1 MLHFS
6 FIILEWFIIDSGVI
20 WLALWVGDIKQI
32 LCFDWHYYSFHIT
45 KNSWK
50 NIKIKGYLL
59 GICVVSSFSI
69 NYLSFLFFTSFLF
82 CFSCI
87 YVQQLGQYPAILSDL
102 HVHLVMRTVVFCTSY
117 FSVLYPVFYCN
128 HTGLLLDP
136 YSLHL
141 TALRSPL

>member
-1 MLHFS
+1 MHS
-6 FIILEWFIIDSGVI
+6 FYVPTWQCSIKCSTFPSSYWSDLSLIAVLYGWLCELAIWSKSYVLTDSN
-20 WLALWVGDIKQI
+20 
-32 LCFDWHYYSFHIT
+32 YSFHIT

-59 GICVVSSFSI
+59 GICVVSSYSI

-102 HVHLVMRTVVFCTSY
+102 PVTLGNENCSLLYFIFFCFISC
-117 FSVLYPVFYCN
+117 F
-128 HTGLLLDP
+128 LL
-136 YSLHL
+136 
-141 TALRSPL
+141 